1 MRDAPFEVT
10 VGGEKFTFST
20 KSELFIDR
28 DNLDDDL
35 ARQAALYAFFGIRL
49 SAELKK
55 EKAILEADYEELFNR
70 LDQEVRPTFKTKP
83 TETEIKNKIK
93 TDPRIIVLSK
103 KLTKLEF
110 DEYKIS
116 IMLKALEQRK
126 DMLKALSMNRSME
139 RTMPSSDEIERMK
152 SNLLGR

>member
-10 VGGEKFTFST
+10 VCGEKFAFST

-35 ARQAALYAFFGIRL
+35 ARQAALYAFFGIKL

-55 EKAILEADYEELFNR
+55 EKAILEAQYEELFNQ
-70 LDQEVRPTFKTKP
+70 LDQEIRPTFKQKP
-83 TETEIKNKIK
+83 TETEVKNKIK
-93 TDPRIIVLSK
+93 TDRRIIALSK
-103 KLTKLEF
+103 RLTNLEF